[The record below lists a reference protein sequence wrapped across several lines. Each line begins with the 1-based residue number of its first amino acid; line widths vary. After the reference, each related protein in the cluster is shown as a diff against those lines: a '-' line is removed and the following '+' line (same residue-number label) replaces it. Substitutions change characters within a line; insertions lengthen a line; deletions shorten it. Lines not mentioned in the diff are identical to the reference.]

1 MNKKSLLYI
10 PFAAAGLL
18 MMQTSCGGGEKK
30 QQTQETV
37 TETASQANLSEAD
50 AALIKQASQVFG
62 VLPAKADNPNN
73 ALNDDKVKLGKMLY
87 YEPRLSKSGWISC
100 NSCHNLATYG
110 VDNLPT
116 SIGHKWS
123 IGNRN
128 APTSLNAALHIA
140 QFWDGRAA
148 DVEEQAKGPVLNP
161 GEMASPHEQFAI
173 DRIAS
178 IKEYAELFT
187 KAFPGET
194 NALTYNNIAKA
205 IGAFER
211 TLLTPSRFDE
221 YMNGKSDALDEQAK
235 KGMQTF
241 IKSGCITC
249 HMGSTVGGNMYQKFG
264 VKKDYWVLTKS
275 KKKDEGRS
283 TITKKAEDKY
293 FFKVPSL
300 RNVERTYPYFHDGS
314 IWTLEEAVS
323 IMGELQLDK
332 KFTTEEVADIVA
344 FLKSLTAELPA
355 TAKEIPVLPASASNT
370 SKPDFN

>member
-1 MNKKSLLYI
+1 MKKITLPLI
-10 PFAAAGLL
+10 PFAIAGLL
-18 MMQTSCGGGEKK
+18 IMHTSCGGDKK
-30 QQTQETV
+30 QQSEASKAS
-37 TETASQANLSEAD
+37 TESTANLSEAD
-50 AALIKQASQVFG
+50 AALIKQASQIFG
-62 VLPAKADNPNN
+62 VLPDKAENANNP
-73 ALNDDKVKLGKMLY
+73 LNDDKVKLGKMLY

-116 SIGHKWS
+116 SIGHKWN
-123 IGNRN
+123 IGDRN
-128 APTSLNAALHIA
+128 APTSFNAALHIA

-161 GEMASPHEQFAI
+161 GEMASPHEQFAV

-187 KAFPGET
+187 KVFPGET

-221 YMNGKSDALDEQAK
+221 YMQGKADALNEQEK

-241 IKSGCITC
+241 INSGCITC

-264 VKKDYWVLTKS
+264 VKKDYWTLTKS

-283 TITKKAEDKY
+283 AITKKAEDKY

-300 RNVERTYPYFHDGS
+300 RNIERTYPYFHDGS

-355 TAKEIPVLPASASNT
+355 TAKEIPVLPASAANT

>member
-1 MNKKSLLYI
+1 MKKNTLPLIS
-10 PFAAAGLL
+10 FAIAGLL
-18 MMQTSCGGGEKK
+18 MVHSACSGDKK
-30 QQTQETV
+30 QQGETSK
-37 TETASQANLSEAD
+37 TNNESTANLSEAD

-62 VLPAKADNPNN
+62 VLPDKAENANNPQ
-73 ALNDDKVKLGKMLY
+73 NDDKVKLGKMLY

-116 SIGHKWS
+116 SIGHKWN
-123 IGNRN
+123 IGDRN
-128 APTSLNAALHIA
+128 APTSFNAALHIA

-161 GEMASPHEQFAI
+161 GEMASPHEQFAV

-221 YMNGKSDALDEQAK
+221 YMNGKADALNEQEK
-235 KGMQTF
+235 QGMQTF

-249 HMGSTVGGNMYQKFG
+249 HMGSTIGGNMYQKFG
-264 VKKDYWVLTKS
+264 VKKDYWTLTKS

-283 TITKKAEDKY
+283 VITKKEEDKY

-314 IWTLEEAVS
+314 VWTLEEAVS

-332 KFTTEEVADIVA
+332 KFTAEEVADIVA

-355 TAKEIPVLPASASNT
+355 TAKEIPVLPASAANT
-370 SKPDFN
+370 SKPDLN